1 METKLKNLKSLETQE
16 EYKSA
21 LVHRAFVREQIAL
34 SKDRIL
40 GLTEEI
46 ASEWGY
52 VSNYKM
58 ILEDLEA
65 QILSWEVEQ
74 EVERNEDIRLIL

>member
-1 METKLKNLKSLETQE
+1 MKSKLEDIKPLETQE

-21 LVHRAFVREQIAL
+21 LVNRDFVREQITL

-46 ASEWGY
+46 ANEWSY
-52 VSNYKM
+52 VSNWEM
-58 ILEDLEA
+58 ILEDLNA
-65 QILSWEVEQ
+65 QILKWEA
-74 EVERNEDIRLIL
+74 EREDREKYE

>member
-1 METKLKNLKSLETQE
+1 METKLKDLKPFETQE

-21 LVHRAFVREQIAL
+21 LKDRDFVREQIAL
-34 SKDRIL
+34 GKDRIL

-46 ASEWGY
+46 ANEWSY

-58 ILEDLEA
+58 ILEDLNA
-65 QILSWEVEQ
+65 QISKWEA
-74 EVERNEDIRLIL
+74 EREDREKYE

>member
-1 METKLKNLKSLETQE
+1 MESELKDLKSLETQE
-16 EYKSA
+16 EYESA

-46 ASEWGY
+46 TSEWSY

-58 ILEDLEA
+58 ILEDLNA
-65 QILSWEVEQ
+65 QILKWEAEQ
-74 EVERNEDIRLIL
+74 EDKNKTK

>member
-1 METKLKNLKSLETQE
+1 MESELKYLKSFETQE
-16 EYKSA
+16 EYESA

-46 ASEWGY
+46 ANE
-52 VSNYKM
+52 KM
-58 ILEDLEA
+58 G
-65 QILSWEVEQ
+65 S
-74 EVERNEDIRLIL
+74 

>member
-1 METKLKNLKSLETQE
+1 MKSELKDLKSFETQE
-16 EYKSA
+16 EYESA

-46 ASEWGY
+46 ANEWSY

-58 ILEDLEA
+58 ILEDLTRH
-65 QILSWEVEQ
+65 EQ
-74 EVERNEDIRLIL
+74 EIPHFYKWWDEL

>member
-1 METKLKNLKSLETQE
+1 MESKLKDLKSLETQE
-16 EYKSA
+16 EYESA
-21 LVHRAFVREQIAL
+21 LVHRDFVREQITL

-46 ASEWGY
+46 ANEWSY

-58 ILEDLEA
+58 ILEDLNA
-65 QILSWEVEQ
+65 QILKWEAEQ
-74 EVERNEDIRLIL
+74 EDREKYE

>member
-1 METKLKNLKSLETQE
+1 METKLKDLKSFETQE

-46 ASEWGY
+46 ANEWSY

-58 ILEDLEA
+58 ILEDLNA
-65 QILSWEVEQ
+65 QILKWEAEQ
-74 EVERNEDIRLIL
+74 EDREKYE

>member
-1 METKLKNLKSLETQE
+1 MEGKLKDIKSFETQE
-16 EYKSA
+16 EYESA
-21 LVHRAFVREQIAL
+21 LSHRDFVREQITL

-52 VSNYKM
+52 VSNYEM
-58 ILEDLEA
+58 ILEDLNA
-65 QILSWEVEQ
+65 QILKWEAEQ
-74 EVERNEDIRLIL
+74 EDREK

>member
-1 METKLKNLKSLETQE
+1 MESKLKDLKSLETQE

-34 SKDRIL
+34 GKDRIL

-46 ASEWGY
+46 ANEWSY
-52 VSNYKM
+52 VSNYEI
-58 ILEDLEA
+58 ILKDLNA
-65 QILSWEVEQ
+65 QILKWEAEQ
-74 EVERNEDIRLIL
+74 EDREK

>member
-1 METKLKNLKSLETQE
+1 MWEEQMEGKLKDLKPFETQE

-21 LVHRAFVREQIAL
+21 LSHRDFVREQITL

-46 ASEWGY
+46 ANEWSY
-52 VSNYKM
+52 VSNYEM
-58 ILEDLEA
+58 ILEDLNA
-65 QILSWEVEQ
+65 QILKWEAEQ
-74 EVERNEDIRLIL
+74 EDREK

>member
-1 METKLKNLKSLETQE
+1 MESKLKDIKSLETQE

-21 LVHRAFVREQIAL
+21 LVHRAFVREQITL
-34 SKDRIL
+34 GKDKIL
-40 GLTEEI
+40 RLTEEI
-46 ASEWGY
+46 AGEWSY

-65 QILSWEVEQ
+65 QILKWETEQ
-74 EVERNEDIRLIL
+74 KTK

>member
-1 METKLKNLKSLETQE
+1 MESKLKDLKSLETQE
-16 EYKSA
+16 EYESA
-21 LVHRAFVREQIAL
+21 LVHRDFVREQITL

-46 ASEWGY
+46 ANEWSY

-58 ILEDLEA
+58 ILEDLNA
-65 QILSWEVEQ
+65 QILMWEAEQ
-74 EVERNEDIRLIL
+74 EDGEKYE

>member
-1 METKLKNLKSLETQE
+1 MKSKLKDIKSLETQE
-16 EYKSA
+16 EYESA

-46 ASEWGY
+46 TNEWSY

-58 ILEDLEA
+58 ILEDLNV
-65 QILSWEVEQ
+65 QILKWEAEQ
-74 EVERNEDIRLIL
+74 EDRGK

>member
-1 METKLKNLKSLETQE
+1 MESELKDLKSFETQE
-16 EYKSA
+16 EYESA

-46 ASEWGY
+46 ANEWSY

-58 ILEDLEA
+58 ILEDLTRR
-65 QILSWEVEQ
+65 EQ
-74 EVERNEDIRLIL
+74 EIPLFYRWRDELR